1 MKDFKKHLISKKEN
15 IKEALLLLNELSS
28 DAILFV
34 VDIDNKLIGS
44 FTDGDVRRGLIS
56 GVSINEPVIKII
68 QKDPRFIFE
77 HETNLSK
84 LISFR
89 KNLYKIIPV
98 VDNKKRIIDVINFG
112 ETFSKLPLDAFIMA
126 GGKGRRLLPLTSKI
140 PKPLLPVGNKPII
153 EYNIDRLSYYGI
165 KKINISIN
173 HMKEKIV
180 EYFGDGSSMGLEI
193 NYLEE
198 QKPMGTIGSLST
210 VKNFLNDYVLVMNS
224 DLLTNIDLE
233 DFFIDFLK
241 NEADMS
247 VVCTSY
253 EVKIPY
259 GIFELENINI
269 KGIVEKP
276 KYNYFSNAGIYIFK
290 KEVLNEIE
298 KNIPFN
304 ATDLIE
310 KLIRKNKKI
319 ISYKFPGYW
328 LDIGKMIDYEKAQ
341 SDIENIKLY

>member
-1 MKDFKKHLISKKEN
+1 
-15 IKEALLLLNELSS
+15 
-28 DAILFV
+28 
-34 VDIDNKLIGS
+34 
-44 FTDGDVRRGLIS
+44 
-56 GVSINEPVIKII
+56 
-68 QKDPRFIFE
+68 
-77 HETNLSK
+77 
-84 LISFR
+84 
-89 KNLYKIIPV
+89 
-98 VDNKKRIIDVINFG
+98 
-112 ETFSKLPLDAFIMA
+112 MA